1 MTDPPVTMLQQAIH
15 GRTLERPENVTL
27 VLQHLAAGAHT
38 PQELWKGVADQL
50 SALRGDGPVH
60 IDFADRFAV
69 GSVEA
74 DATEAYSGV
83 RETFEWGVATNRRVC
98 VTLAPVDSATDR
110 RTIEEIIRTAA
121 ELAERV
127 ARRMMLQHE
136 RRDGPFLDELSR
148 WFVES
153 QSDVKRVVQ
162 DTLRSTMNQVRADAA
177 LIAVA
182 PNESDHLRVV
192 AAAGL
197 ARGVESDALTLT
209 TRAIHEVISTGT
221 PWSVASIEHDQAT
234 VPDRLRGRFAA
245 AMIVSVR
252 RNHSVRGGLCVLRS
266 AQRQDQATAF
276 TPDDVTDL
284 DTAASR
290 IADGLD
296 LLEVLTAARLA
307 SEHAWKTMGDNPVPL
322 ALLSVG
328 AVLLQVNSAFANLFG
343 LENPKAIL
351 GRKGTGLPW
360 IFKDGDLTELLLR
373 TRSGVPWEGRIH
385 LVRGDDL
392 RLCSGVMTPLAD
404 AAPRRV
410 VLAIRDR
417 THEFL
422 DTDPTFGQDHSPD
435 PFMTTVNRAARVAR
449 RVLQHTR
456 RSATAQKPITIDDM
470 LRQVLDIR
478 SRMLHKQPVEIRV
491 DLGAE
496 SSAVRAHPGDLEQ
509 VFVHLIANAEEA
521 MGGSDAE
528 HRIALETAAIDAHVR
543 IIISDAGPGVS
554 RDLRTKI
561 FEPFFTTK
569 DRAASAGLGLSV
581 CKRIVSE
588 LGGKI
593 WAEDSELGGAAF
605 VVELPTVDASFHSH
619 ER

>member
-50 SALRGDGPVH
+50 SALRRGGPVH
-60 IDFADRFAV
+60 IDFADRLTV

-74 DATEAYSGV
+74 DATEPYSGV

-192 AAAGL
+192 AVAGL
-197 ARGVESDALTLT
+197 ARGLESDALTLT
-209 TRAIHEVISTGT
+209 TRAIHEVISTGA
-221 PWSVASIEHDQAT
+221 PWSVACIERDQAT

-276 TPDDVTDL
+276 TPDDATDL
-284 DTAASR
+284 DTAA
-290 IADGLD
+290 
-296 LLEVLTAARLA
+296 
-307 SEHAWKTMGDNPVPL
+307 
-322 ALLSVG
+322 
-328 AVLLQVNSAFANLFG
+328 
-343 LENPKAIL
+343 
-351 GRKGTGLPW
+351 
-360 IFKDGDLTELLLR
+360 
-373 TRSGVPWEGRIH
+373 
-385 LVRGDDL
+385 
-392 RLCSGVMTPLAD
+392 
-404 AAPRRV
+404 
-410 VLAIRDR
+410 
-417 THEFL
+417 
-422 DTDPTFGQDHSPD
+422 
-435 PFMTTVNRAARVAR
+435 
-449 RVLQHTR
+449 
-456 RSATAQKPITIDDM
+456 
-470 LRQVLDIR
+470 
-478 SRMLHKQPVEIRV
+478 
-491 DLGAE
+491 
-496 SSAVRAHPGDLEQ
+496 
-509 VFVHLIANAEEA
+509 
-521 MGGSDAE
+521 
-528 HRIALETAAIDAHVR
+528 
-543 IIISDAGPGVS
+543 
-554 RDLRTKI
+554 
-561 FEPFFTTK
+561 
-569 DRAASAGLGLSV
+569 
-581 CKRIVSE
+581 
-588 LGGKI
+588 
-593 WAEDSELGGAAF
+593 
-605 VVELPTVDASFHSH
+605 
-619 ER
+619 